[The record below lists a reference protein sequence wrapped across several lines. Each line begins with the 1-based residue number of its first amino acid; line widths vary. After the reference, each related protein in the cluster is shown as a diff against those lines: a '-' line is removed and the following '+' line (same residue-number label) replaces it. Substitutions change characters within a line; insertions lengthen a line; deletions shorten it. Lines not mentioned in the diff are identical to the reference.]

1 METATQTLAATEL
14 ERITSDEGY
23 QDCRKDLKVAAALMR
38 AQAKFPPILK
48 DTNNPFYK
56 SKYATLDQVMEATQP
71 ALREEDLVIV
81 QKNIQEGDRHGI
93 YTRLLHVE
101 SGEEL
106 TSCLLARPK
115 EDTIQQIAG
124 VLTYCRRY
132 EYHTITGTASEDDDG
147 AAASGAES
155 ERSYSERPQPRPTY
169 TATTSTRV
177 PTRPSVSSSTTVN
190 TPPAT
195 FAGDSSPSKHPDV
208 PSVVP
213 KTALSEATAL
223 AAITSNDIRSLPT
236 KDEYDAYIAK
246 AIELTAELEKQG
258 LKAGR
263 GLPAKTKLKRYI
275 FHAAKVEKLEDLKTG
290 QWNIIFDEFSK
301 LLATDPKRAV
311 ELVEAANPAKET
323 A

>member
-14 ERITSDEGY
+14 ERITSGEGY

-48 DTNNPFYK
+48 DTNNTFYK

-71 ALREEDLVIV
+71 ALREEGLIII
-81 QKNIQEGDRHGI
+81 QENIQEGDRHGI

-147 AAASGAES
+147 AAASGTEP
-155 ERSYSERPQPRPTY
+155 ERSYSERLQPRPAY
-169 TATTSTRV
+169 TNRPTVTTTSA
-177 PTRPSVSSSTTVN
+177 RPSTTTVN
-190 TPPAT
+190 TPSAA

-213 KTALSEATAL
+213 KTALSGATPL
-223 AAITSNDIRSLPT
+223 AAITSKDIHSLPT
-236 KDEYDAYIAK
+236 KDEYDGYIAK
-246 AIELTAELEKQG
+246 AIELTVKLEKQG